1 MSEVSGEFN
10 INILFPDGDGNSAE
24 TNSPTGNP
32 SAPQNVGA
40 PDEKNPTQSASD
52 VVKLSAG
59 MNAAISLGKQAV
71 NAGVANIGLATGNY
85 YAQSR
90 IQNSLNAVGTTMG
103 LIAAAGNPL
112 TLAVAVGSLAISMG
126 TSIYK
131 EVQERKWENRRAEQ
145 YAIMYGFASQG
156 GR

>member
-32 SAPQNVGA
+32 AAPQNVGA

-52 VVKLSAG
+52 MLKLSAG
-59 MNAAISLGKQAV
+59 MNVAISLGKQAM
-71 NAGVANIGLATGNY
+71 NGAISNIGLATGNY

-90 IQNSLNAVGTTMG
+90 IQNTVNAVGTTMG
-103 LIAAAGNPL
+103 LIASASNPV
-112 TLAVAVGSLAISMG
+112 TFIAAVGALAISTG
-126 TSIYK
+126 LNIYK